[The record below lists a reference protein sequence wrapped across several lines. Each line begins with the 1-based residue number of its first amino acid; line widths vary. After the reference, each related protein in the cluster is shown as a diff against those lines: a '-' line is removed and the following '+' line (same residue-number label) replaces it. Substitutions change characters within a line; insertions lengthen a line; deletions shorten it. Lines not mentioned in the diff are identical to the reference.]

1 MSFAENN
8 NVSTRMNMSS
18 WHTYHERNNLS
29 KFHVNLF
36 RFRATLAGFF
46 FTGLRSVVILKK
58 NAPESMLGERANVYC
73 KCNYLNFLIITYPL
87 KRQEIAR
94 SFNIQKK

>member
-1 MSFAENN
+1 
-8 NVSTRMNMSS
+8 
-18 WHTYHERNNLS
+18 
-29 KFHVNLF
+29 
-36 RFRATLAGFF
+36 
-46 FTGLRSVVILKK
+46 
-58 NAPESMLGERANVYC
+58 MLGERANVYC